1 MNVDHF
7 GLHGKF
13 DAHPGKRQ
21 ELVDILLE
29 AAKLMEAAEGCELY
43 AVSTSADED
52 AVYITEIWRSEADHA
67 ASLGIAGVSE
77 LIKRARPLIA
87 GVSES
92 KRLAVH
98 GGKGLPARR

>member
-1 MNVDHF
+1 MDHF

-29 AAKLMEAAEGCELY
+29 AAGLMEAAEGCELY
-43 AVSTSADED
+43 VVSTSADED
-52 AVYITEIWRSEADHA
+52 AVHVTEIWRTEADHD
-67 ASLGIAGVSE
+67 ASLGIAGVAD

-87 GVSES
+87 GASES
-92 KRLAVH
+92 MRLTVH
-98 GGKGLPARR
+98 GGKGLAARR